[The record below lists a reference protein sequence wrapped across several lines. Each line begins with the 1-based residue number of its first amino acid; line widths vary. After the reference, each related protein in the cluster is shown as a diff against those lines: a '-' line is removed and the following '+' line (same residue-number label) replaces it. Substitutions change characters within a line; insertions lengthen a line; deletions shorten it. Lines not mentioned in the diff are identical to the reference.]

1 MADSGPSWVFDRQ
14 AAREILAF
22 GAGMF
27 VSTAT
32 YFLGGEA
39 ERLILG
45 KFVTVVEL
53 GCYSLALTVS
63 MLPSRALLQVTGQ
76 VFFPMISQSVREDRE
91 TAGRHYLRARLFF
104 FVLSVIVGVG
114 FVAYSHRVVSMLLGP
129 KYLMAG
135 WMLQLLGVRAASE
148 IFSGPTISLLLAHG
162 EPKYS
167 AAANTLRLILNCVGI
182 VGGYTR
188 YGIRGAILTLA
199 IVPALVT
206 LVVFPGVY
214 RHLRKI
220 FWVEAGCFVA
230 LVAVLAAA
238 FLVRWPFA

>member
-1 MADSGPSWVFDRQ
+1 MADSRPTLIFDRQ

-45 KFVTVVEL
+45 KFVNVAEL
-53 GCYSLALTVS
+53 GCYSLAVTTS
-63 MLPSRALLQVTGQ
+63 MLPSRALQQIVGQ
-76 VFFPMISQSVREDRE
+76 VFFPMISQSVREDNE

-114 FVAYSHRVVSMLLGP
+114 FIAYSNRVVSMLLGP

-135 WMLQLLGVRAASE
+135 WMLQLLGIRAATE
-148 IFSGPTISLLLAHG
+148 IFSSPTTSLLLANG
-162 EPKYS
+162 APKYLGVG
-167 AAANTLRLILNCVGI
+167 NTVRLVLISVGVI
-182 VGGYTR
+182 GGYHR
-188 YGIRGAILTLA
+188 YGIHGAILTLA
-199 IVPALVT
+199 IAPT
-206 LVVFPGVY
+206 LATLAVLPGVY
-214 RHLRKI
+214 KYARRLFRT
-220 FWVEAGCFVA
+220 EVA
-230 LVAVLAAA
+230 CLAALIALLVAA
-238 FLVRWPFA
+238 FSIPWPFA